1 MILPRYEEVEE
12 LEQNYRYVP
21 VYKEL
26 YSDQTTPILVMQ
38 KLSLHAKDYY
48 LFESAE
54 GNERWGRYSFLGFS
68 PVLKLFGKGGKVFL
82 KKGLKEDAI
91 EQKGDSMQVIRGL
104 LEEYKAPKL
113 EILPTFSGGLV
124 GYFGYEMIGRME
136 PKLHLRE
143 SDYEEFSLQLYL
155 QVIAFDHVKQKMY
168 LIDHYPSIDQKK
180 GYEKALSRIEN
191 LEALLAETKPQTA
204 QTKEEESPVFKSN
217 ITKEEYLS
225 IVEKTKNYIREGD
238 IFQGVISRR
247 LEATYKSNLMSAYRV
262 LRTTNPSPY
271 MYFIHSGDI
280 EIAGSS
286 PETLVKVIDKEV
298 TIFPIAGTR
307 PRGITGAED
316 ERLEQELLA
325 DEKELAEHNMLVDLA
340 RNDVGRVAAYQSV
353 VVEEYLKVHRYSK
366 VMHITSKVSGKL
378 REGMDGLDAL
388 IASFPAGT
396 LTGAPKIRACEIIE
410 ELEKDERGIYGGA
423 IGYFD
428 LSGNLDFCI
437 AIRTAVKKEDKV
449 YVQAGAGIV
458 AESNSELEYE
468 ETNHKAA
475 AVIDAILR
483 AGEVDRI

>member
-1 MILPRYEEVEE
+1 MVLSRYEEMEE
-12 LEQNYRYVP
+12 YEKNYHYVP
-21 VYKEL
+21 VYKEI

-54 GNERWGRYSFLGFS
+54 GNERWGRYSFLGFN
-68 PVLKLFGKGGKVFL
+68 PVLKLFGKGDKVFL
-82 KKGLKEDAI
+82 KKGPVEEAM
-91 EQKGDSMQVIRGL
+91 EQSGDSMQAIRNL
-104 LEEYKAPKL
+104 LKEYKAPKL
-113 EILPTFSGGLV
+113 EKLPTFSGGLV

-143 SDYEEFSLQLYL
+143 SDFEEFSLQLYL

-168 LIDHYPSIDQKK
+168 LIDHYPSKDQKK
-180 GYEKALSRIEN
+180 GYEKAVSRIED
-191 LEALLAETKPQTA
+191 LEALLAATMPQTV
-204 QTKEEESPVFKSN
+204 QTKEEPPVFKSN
-217 ITKEEYLS
+217 ITKEEYLA
-225 IVEKTKNYIREGD
+225 IVEKTKHYIKEGD

-247 LEATYKSNLMSAYRV
+247 LEATYKNNLMSAYRV

-286 PETLVKVIDKEV
+286 PETLVKVIDREV

-307 PRGITGAED
+307 PRGVTSEDD
-316 ERLEQELLA
+316 ERLEKELLV
-325 DEKELAEHNMLVDLA
+325 DPKELAEHNMLVDLA

-353 VVEEYLKVHRYSK
+353 TVEEYLKVHRYSK

-378 REGMDGLDAL
+378 REGMDGCDAL

-410 ELEKDERGIYGGA
+410 ELEKSPRGIYGGA

-458 AESNSELEYE
+458 AESNNELEYE

-475 AVIDAILR
+475 AVVDAILR
-483 AGEVDRI
+483 AGEVDRV

>member
-1 MILPRYEEVEE
+1 MVLPRYEEMTE
-12 LEQNYRYVP
+12 LEQNFRYVP
-21 VYKEL
+21 VYKEI

-38 KLSLHAKDYY
+38 KLSLRAKDYY

-54 GNERWGRYSFLGFS
+54 GNERWGRYSFLGFA

-82 KKGLKEDAI
+82 KKGFGEEAI
-91 EQKGDSMQVIRGL
+91 EQTGNSMQVIRRL
-104 LEEYKAPKL
+104 LDEYKAPKL
-113 EILPTFSGGLV
+113 SNLPTFSGGLV

-136 PKLHLRE
+136 PKLLLRE
-143 SDYEEFSLQLYL
+143 SGFEEFLLQLYL
-155 QVIAFDHVKQKMY
+155 EVIAFDHVKQKMY
-168 LIDHYPSIDQKK
+168 LIDHYPSKEGKK
-180 GYEKALSRIEN
+180 GYEEAVNRIEA
-191 LEALLAETKPQTA
+191 LEALLAETVPQTV
-204 QTKEEESPVFKSN
+204 QTKEEAPVFQSN
-217 ITKEEYLS
+217 ITKEEYLA
-225 IVEKTKNYIREGD
+225 IVEKTKHYIKEGD

-247 LEATYKSNLMSAYRV
+247 MEATYKNSLMSAYRV

-271 MYFIHSGDI
+271 MYFIHFGDL

-286 PETLVKVIDKEV
+286 PETLVKVIDREV

-307 PRGITGAED
+307 PRGGTSAED
-316 ERLEQELLA
+316 ERLEKELLQ

-353 VVEEYLKVHRYSK
+353 VVEEYRKVHHYSK
-366 VMHITSKVSGKL
+366 VMHITSKVGGRL
-378 REGMDGLDAL
+378 REGMDGCDAL

-410 ELEKDERGIYGGA
+410 ELEKNPRGIYGGA

-483 AGEVDRI
+483 AGEVERL

>member
-1 MILPRYEEVEE
+1 MVLPRYEDLAE
-12 LEQNYRYVP
+12 LSFKFPYVP
-21 VYKEL
+21 VYKEI

-38 KLSLHAKDYY
+38 KLSLHAKNYY

-54 GNERWGRYSFLGFS
+54 GNERWGRYSFLGFT

-82 KKGLKEDAI
+82 KKGLEEEAI
-91 EQKGDSMQVIRGL
+91 EQTGDSMQAIRSL
-104 LEEYKAPKL
+104 LKEYRAPKL
-113 EILPTFSGGLV
+113 EKLPSFSGGLV

-143 SDYEEFSLQLYL
+143 SDFEEFSLQLYL
-155 QVIAFDHVKQKMY
+155 EVIAFDHVKQKMY
-168 LIDHYPSIDQKK
+168 LIDHYPTKEGRK
-180 GYEKALSRIEN
+180 GYDEAVLRIEA
-191 LEALLAETKPQTA
+191 LETLLVETIPPAFQF
-204 QTKEEESPVFKSN
+204 KEEAPVFKSN
-217 ITKEEYLS
+217 ITKKEYLA
-225 IVEKTKNYIREGD
+225 IIEKTKHYIREGD

-247 LEATYKSNLMSAYRV
+247 LEATYKNSLMNAYRV
-262 LRTTNPSPY
+262 LRTANPSPY

-286 PETLVKVIDKEV
+286 PETLVKVIDREV

-307 PRGITGAED
+307 PRGSTGEED
-316 ERLEQELLA
+316 EKLEKELLE

-378 REGMDGLDAL
+378 REDKDGCDAL

-410 ELEKDERGIYGGA
+410 ELEESPRGIYGGA

-437 AIRTAVKKEDKV
+437 AIRTAVKKKDSV
-449 YVQAGAGIV
+449 YVQVGAGIV
-458 AESNSELEYE
+458 ADSNSELEYE

-475 AVIDAILR
+475 AVVDALLR
-483 AGEVDRI
+483 AGEVDRV

>member
-1 MILPRYEEVEE
+1 MVLPRYEEMAE
-12 LEQNYRYVP
+12 LELKFPYVP
-21 VYKEL
+21 VYKEI

-54 GNERWGRYSFLGFS
+54 GNERWGRYSFLGFA
-68 PVLKLFGKGGKVFL
+68 PVLKIFGKGGKVFL
-82 KKGLKEDAI
+82 KKGFEDEAI
-91 EQKGDSMQVIRGL
+91 EQTGDSMQVIRSL
-104 LEEYKAPKL
+104 LKEYKAPKL
-113 EILPTFSGGLV
+113 EKLPSFSGGLV

-136 PKLHLRE
+136 PKLQLRE
-143 SDYEEFSLQLYL
+143 SDFEEFSLQLYL
-155 QVIAFDHVKQKMY
+155 EVIAFDHVKQKIY
-168 LIDHYPSIDQKK
+168 LIDHYPSAVGRK
-180 GYEKALSRIEN
+180 GYDEAVLRIEALETLLAKTVPPTIQIKEKA
-191 LEALLAETKPQTA
+191 
-204 QTKEEESPVFKSN
+204 PVFKSN
-217 ITKEEYLS
+217 ISKKEYLS
-225 IVEKTKNYIREGD
+225 IVEKTRDYIKEGD

-247 LEATYKSNLMSAYRV
+247 LEATYKNSLMNAYRV

-286 PETLVKVIDKEV
+286 PETLVKVINREV

-307 PRGITGAED
+307 PRGTTSEED
-316 ERLEQELLA
+316 EKLEKELLS

-340 RNDVGRVAAYQSV
+340 RNDVGRVADYQSV

-366 VMHITSKVSGKL
+366 VMHITSKVSGRL
-378 REGMDGLDAL
+378 REDKDGCDAL

-410 ELEKDERGIYGGA
+410 ELEKSPRGIYGGA

-437 AIRTAVKKEDKV
+437 AIRTAVKKKDNV
-449 YVQAGAGIV
+449 YVQVGAGIV

-475 AVIDAILR
+475 AVVDAILR
-483 AGEVDRI
+483 AGEVDRV

>member
-1 MILPRYEEVEE
+1 MVLPRYEEMAE
-12 LEQNYRYVP
+12 LELKFPYVP
-21 VYKEL
+21 VYKEI

-54 GNERWGRYSFLGFS
+54 GNERWGRYSFLGFA
-68 PVLKLFGKGGKVFL
+68 PVLKIFGKGGKVFL
-82 KKGLKEDAI
+82 KKGFEDEAI
-91 EQKGDSMQVIRGL
+91 EQTGDSMQVIRSL
-104 LEEYKAPKL
+104 LKEYKAPKL
-113 EILPTFSGGLV
+113 EKLPSFSGGLV

-136 PKLHLRE
+136 PKLQLRE
-143 SDYEEFSLQLYL
+143 SDFEEFSLQLYL
-155 QVIAFDHVKQKMY
+155 EVIAFDHVKQKMY
-168 LIDHYPSIDQKK
+168 LIDHYPSAKGRK
-180 GYEKALSRIEN
+180 GYDEAVLRIEALETLLAKTVPPTIQIKEKA
-191 LEALLAETKPQTA
+191 
-204 QTKEEESPVFKSN
+204 PVFKSN
-217 ITKEEYLS
+217 ISRKEYLS
-225 IVEKTKNYIREGD
+225 IVEKTRDYIKEGD

-247 LEATYKSNLMSAYRV
+247 LEATYKNSLINAYRV

-286 PETLVKVIDKEV
+286 PETLVKVINREV

-307 PRGITGAED
+307 PRGSTSEED
-316 ERLEQELLA
+316 EKLEKELLN

-340 RNDVGRVAAYQSV
+340 RNDVGRVADYQSV

-366 VMHITSKVSGKL
+366 VMHITSKVSGRL
-378 REGMDGLDAL
+378 REDKDGCDAL

-410 ELEKDERGIYGGA
+410 ELEKNPRGIYGGA

-437 AIRTAVKKEDKV
+437 AIRTAVKKKDNV
-449 YVQAGAGIV
+449 YVQVGAGIV

-475 AVIDAILR
+475 AVVDALLR
-483 AGEVDRI
+483 AGEVDRV

>member
-1 MILPRYEEVEE
+1 MVLPRYEEMAE
-12 LEQNYRYVP
+12 LELKFRYIP
-21 VYKEL
+21 VYKEI

-54 GNERWGRYSFLGFS
+54 GNERWGRYSFLGFA
-68 PVLKLFGKGGKVFL
+68 PVLKIFGKGGKIFL
-82 KKGLKEDAI
+82 KKGFEDEAI
-91 EQKGDSMQVIRGL
+91 EQTGDSMQVIRSL
-104 LEEYKAPKL
+104 LKEYKAPKL
-113 EILPTFSGGLV
+113 EKLPSFSGGLV

-136 PKLHLRE
+136 PKLQLRE
-143 SDYEEFSLQLYL
+143 SDFEEFSLQLYL
-155 QVIAFDHVKQKMY
+155 EVIAFDHVRQKMY
-168 LIDHYPSIDQKK
+168 LIDHYPSAVGRK
-180 GYEKALSRIEN
+180 GYDEAVLRIEALETLLAKTVPPTIQIKEKA
-191 LEALLAETKPQTA
+191 
-204 QTKEEESPVFKSN
+204 PVFKSN
-217 ITKEEYLS
+217 ISKKEYLS
-225 IVEKTKNYIREGD
+225 IVEKTRDYIKEGD

-247 LEATYKSNLMSAYRV
+247 LEATYKNSLMNAYRV

-286 PETLVKVIDKEV
+286 PETLVKVINREV

-307 PRGITGAED
+307 PRGTTSEED
-316 ERLEQELLA
+316 EKLEKELLN

-366 VMHITSKVSGKL
+366 VMHITSKVSGNL
-378 REGMDGLDAL
+378 REDKDGCDAL

-410 ELEKDERGIYGGA
+410 ELEKSPRGIYGGA

-437 AIRTAVKKEDKV
+437 AIRTAVKKKDNV
-449 YVQAGAGIV
+449 FVQAGAGIV

-475 AVIDAILR
+475 AVVDAILR
-483 AGEVDRI
+483 AGEVDRV

>member
-1 MILPRYEEVEE
+1 MVLPRYEELAE
-12 LEQNYRYVP
+12 LELKFRYVP
-21 VYKEL
+21 VYKEI

-54 GNERWGRYSFLGFS
+54 GNERWGRYSFLGFA

-82 KKGLKEDAI
+82 IKGSEEEAI
-91 EQKGDSMQVIRGL
+91 EQKGDSMQVIKRL
-104 LEEYKAPKL
+104 LSDYKAPKL
-113 EILPTFSGGLV
+113 EKLPTFSGGLV

-143 SDYEEFSLQLYL
+143 SDFNEFSLQLYL

-168 LIDHYPSIDQKK
+168 LIDHYPSKDGKK
-180 GYEKALSRIEN
+180 GYEEAVLRIES
-191 LEALLAETKPQTA
+191 LERLLIETVPPTVQSS
-204 QTKEEESPVFKSN
+204 EEAPIFKSS

-225 IVEKTKNYIREGD
+225 MVEKTKHYIKEGD

-247 LEATYKSNLMSAYRV
+247 LEATYKNSLMNAYRV

-271 MYFIHSGDI
+271 MYFIHSGDF

-286 PETLVKVIDKEV
+286 PETLVKVIDRDV

-307 PRGITGAED
+307 PRGITSAED
-316 ERLEQELLA
+316 ERLEKELLA

-378 REGMDGLDAL
+378 KGDKDGCDAL

-410 ELEKDERGIYGGA
+410 ELEKSPRGIYGGA

-437 AIRTAVKKEDKV
+437 AIRTAVKKNDKV

-458 AESNSELEYE
+458 AESNKELEYE

-475 AVIDAILR
+475 AVVDAILR
-483 AGEVDRI
+483 AGEVGKA